1 MRMFGGSNVAK
12 RLFKRIGLVLI
23 TLLLLLV
30 LVVLASYINHRN
42 QLRKEDSAFVP
53 IGHQV
58 EVNGHW
64 MNVYSEGTGE
74 KTIVFMS
81 GAGTCS
87 PVLDF
92 KSLYSLLSKQYRVV
106 VVEKAG
112 YGFSEDSN
120 AARDIHTIL
129 SETRQALSLAG
140 ISAPFVLC
148 PHSMSGIE
156 ALYWAQQ
163 YPKEVTA
170 IIGLD
175 MSVPAAYKNMKIN
188 IPLMRLGAF
197 AANVGITRWI
207 PSLSESDAIQ
217 HGTLTQ
223 KEKDLYQIIFYRR
236 TVTTAMINE
245 AQEIKKS
252 AETVAAGATVS
263 VPILIFSSNGSGGTG
278 FDTNTWRSFH
288 RKFIQSVPNG
298 KIIELDCPHYVH
310 DYEYE
315 KIAKATSLY
324 LSKLTK

>member
-1 MRMFGGSNVAK
+1 MAK
-12 RLFKRIGLVLI
+12 RFFTRIGLVLI
-23 TLLLLLV
+23 TLVLLLA
-30 LVVLASYINHRN
+30 LVVLASYINHRI
-42 QLRKEDSAFVP
+42 QLKEEDSSFVP
-53 IGHQV
+53 MGRQV
-58 EVNGHW
+58 EVNGHL
-64 MNVYSEGTGE
+64 MNVYSEGSGKETL
-74 KTIVFMS
+74 VFMS

-112 YGFSEDSN
+112 YGFSEDSD
-120 AARDIHTIL
+120 APRDIDTVL

-140 ISAPFVLC
+140 ISAPYVLC

-175 MSVPAAYKNMKIN
+175 MSVPAAYKDMKIN
-188 IPLMRLGAF
+188 MSFMWLGAF

-207 PSLSESDAIQ
+207 PSLSESDAMK

-223 KEKDLYQIIFYRR
+223 EEKKLYKVIFYRR
-236 TVTTAMINE
+236 TATNAMINE
-245 AQEIKKS
+245 AKEIKKS
-252 AETVAAGATVS
+252 AETVAAGKTVN

-278 FDTNTWRSFH
+278 FDENTWRGFH
-288 RKFIQSVPNG
+288 KEFIQSVPNG
-298 KIIELDCPHYVH
+298 KMIELDCPHYVQ
-310 DYEYE
+310 DYAYE
-315 KIAKATSLY
+315 KIAEETVSY
-324 LSKLTK
+324 LSKLAN

>member
-1 MRMFGGSNVAK
+1 MAK
-12 RLFKRIGLVLI
+12 RLLKRIGLVLI
-23 TLLLLLV
+23 TLLLLLA
-30 LVVLASYINHRN
+30 LVVLASYINHWI
-42 QLRKEDSAFVP
+42 QLKKEDSAFVP

-58 EVNGHW
+58 EVNGHL

-112 YGFSEDSN
+112 YGFSEDSDV
-120 AARDIHTIL
+120 ARDISTVL
-129 SETRQALSLAG
+129 SETRRALSLAS

-163 YPKEVTA
+163 YPKEITA

-175 MSVPAAYKNMKIN
+175 MSVPAAYKDMKIN

-207 PSLSESDAIQ
+207 PNLSESDAINY
-217 HGTLTQ
+217 GTLTQ
-223 KEKDLYQIIFYRR
+223 KEKELYKVIFYRR
-236 TVTTAMINE
+236 TATTAMVNE
-245 AQEIKKS
+245 AQEIKRS
-252 AETVAAGATVS
+252 AETVAAGKTVS

-278 FDTNTWRSFH
+278 FDKNTWRSFH
-288 RKFIQSVPNG
+288 EKFIDSVPNG
-298 KIIELDCPHYVH
+298 KMIKLDCPHYVH

-315 KIAKATSLY
+315 KIAEVTSSY
-324 LSKLTK
+324 LSKFTK